1 MLIILKYRAVHLIIS
16 QLMESCF
23 LELFTDLW
31 LSAFMQLAFIFFFT
45 PKFNHIARE
54 KVYG

>member
-31 LSAFMQLAFIFFFT
+31 LSAFMQLAFIFFSPPNLT
-45 PKFNHIARE
+45 I
-54 KVYG
+54 